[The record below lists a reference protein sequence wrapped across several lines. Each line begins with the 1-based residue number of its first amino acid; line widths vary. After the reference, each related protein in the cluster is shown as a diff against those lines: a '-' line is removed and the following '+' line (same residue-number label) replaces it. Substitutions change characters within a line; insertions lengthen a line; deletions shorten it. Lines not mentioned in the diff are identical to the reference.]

1 MGLFIFDF
9 ISAIA
14 IWGSNTTLT
23 CTLRGWYYYWQKRTD
38 PGWSS
43 HIQAG
48 PKYGNVNS
56 GYMTV
61 YNVQANDGGRYR
73 CVVNSTVEH
82 VDVIVRGMY
91 GR

>member
-1 MGLFIFDF
+1 V
-9 ISAIA
+9 IA

-23 CTLRGWYYYWQKRTD
+23 CTLQGPYYYWNKRTD
-38 PGWSS
+38 SSWSG

-56 GYMTV
+56 GYMTI
-61 YNVQANDGGRYR
+61 YNVQTNDGGRYR

-82 VDVIVRGMY
+82 VDVSVRGMY

>member
-1 MGLFIFDF
+1 MQ
-9 ISAIA
+9 
-14 IWGSNTTLT
+14 
-23 CTLRGWYYYWQKRTD
+23 GWYYYWQKRTD

-56 GYMTV
+56 GYMTI
-61 YNVQANDGGRYR
+61 YNVQTNDGGRYR

-82 VDVIVRGMY
+82 VDVSVRGMY
-91 GR
+91 SR